1 MARLATCR
9 ASAGFLRAAEQ
20 WLQSHPV
27 CGMPPSW
34 AMPRTTMRGA
44 VGGAAAR
51 ARAANNASAR
61 SFMWL
66 FSHRSPPEPSPLPLS
81 RPLPPSLTGRGER
94 PSKPTPE
101 GPSPSSPGEGGW
113 EGTGEEG
120 RGDEGLLAPLPRMPP
135 PSNLRALLPRAHH
148 AERPRAGPELASS
161 GALGLRGVFEG
172 RHDHH
177 LVGERPVEDA
187 GPVLVRGPEG
197 EQREVDARDADHV
210 QGVPLVQVL
219 HPLEGLGA
227 RREDHPAL

>member
-94 PSKPTPE
+94 PSKTTRRVLLPLLPVR
-101 GPSPSSPGEGGW
+101 EGGR
-113 EGTGEEG
+113 G
-120 RGDEGLLAPLPRMPP
+120 REKRAGVMRVYWHLFPACHRPPICAHSSLVLTTQNVLAPALNSQAPE
-135 PSNLRALLPRAHH
+135 PSVVSGRSLSIRVRDSIMS
-148 AERPRAGPELASS
+148 ASDL
-161 GALGLRGVFEG
+161 GALG
-172 RHDHH
+172 
-177 LVGERPVEDA
+177 
-187 GPVLVRGPEG
+187 
-197 EQREVDARDADHV
+197 VDAAASSA
-210 QGVPLVQVL
+210 GT
-219 HPLEGLGA
+219 
-227 RREDHPAL
+227 